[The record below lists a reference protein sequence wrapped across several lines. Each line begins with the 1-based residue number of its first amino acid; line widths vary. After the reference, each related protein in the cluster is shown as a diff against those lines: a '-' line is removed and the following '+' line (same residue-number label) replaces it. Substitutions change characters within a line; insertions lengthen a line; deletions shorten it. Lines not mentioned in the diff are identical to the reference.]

1 MHFPNLLHVI
11 PEKWRKTAA
20 WAALA
25 LLAAALLFN
34 AFAGLGAAEIRN
46 WDEARHAISAW
57 EMLNGGICWSIPS
70 ASSRITGT

>member
-1 MHFPNLLHVI
+1 MI